1 MFSETGF
8 KRLAAVCTIIS
19 IVIIVFACY
28 GLILLIDGS
37 SLLDREVVFFGAFSV
52 IAVSVL
58 AILVTLL
65 TRRTREA
72 LEDEVTF
79 LRTRIME
86 LEKAVNQK

>member
-1 MFSETGF
+1 MLSETGL
-8 KRLAAVCTIIS
+8 KWLAAVCTVFC

-28 GLILLIDGS
+28 GLLMLIEGG

-58 AILVTLL
+58 AILVTML

-72 LEDEVTF
+72 LEDEVAF
-79 LRTRIME
+79 LRNRIME
-86 LEKAVNQK
+86 LEKAVNPK